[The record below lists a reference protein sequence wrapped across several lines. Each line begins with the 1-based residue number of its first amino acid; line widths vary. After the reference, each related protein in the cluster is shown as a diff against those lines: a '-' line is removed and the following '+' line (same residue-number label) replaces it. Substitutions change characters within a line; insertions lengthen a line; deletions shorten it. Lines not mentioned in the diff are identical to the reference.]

1 MALTEHKPI
10 TNQLDLING
19 LFNIATPY
27 LNTMA
32 PNQKSEEQPTTS
44 HKTTTTQ
51 TTVTNAG
58 APVDPQMQQ
67 LIATAMKALDMSKM
81 DINVEKKDIEKRIEQ
96 ARNQI
101 SAAMFLSQGGNES
114 LAANLINTASQELAK
129 LEYLKSQIEANPDG
143 YKLAKALS
151 IIEQGAQGIS
161 GLAQAASS
169 KYLPASYAASMAQA
183 AAYRSTSSPYANI
196 PMYSLKDFIDI
207 AQLYLQSGGDK
218 KGKPKLQNAMLNLL
232 NTMLRQQFSIEM
244 KDVMNPKYT
253 QVYTSPTL
261 NRGQ

>member
-1 MALTEHKPI
+1 MALVEHKPI

-101 SAAMFLSQGGNES
+101 SAAMFLSHGGNES

-183 AAYRSTSSPYANI
+183 EAYRSTSSPYANI
-196 PMYSLKDFIDI
+196 PYSLKDFIDI

-218 KGKPKLQNAMLNLL
+218 KSKPKLQNAMLNLL
-232 NTMLRQQFSIEM
+232 NTMLRQYSIEM